1 MSAHGFAQGK
11 HLLIDLYGAK
21 HLTDLG
27 FIQKQLSNAALLCGA
42 TLLDTRFHE
51 FGENQGITGVAL
63 LAESHISIHT
73 WPENEYAAIDI
84 FMCGQCNP
92 ELAITPLTTAFE
104 ATKVDVSAHAR
115 GSLPSTLAVSNQ

>member
-1 MSAHGFAQGK
+1 VSAHGFAQGK

-21 HLTDLG
+21 HLTDLS
-27 FIQKQLSNAALLCGA
+27 FIQEQLSHVAQLCGA
-42 TLLDTRFHE
+42 TLLNTQFHE

-73 WPENEYAAIDI
+73 WPENGYAAIDI

-92 ELAITPLTTAFE
+92 ELAITPLATAFE
-104 ATKVDVSAHAR
+104 ASKVDVSTHIR
-115 GSLPSTLAVSNQ
+115 RSLPSTLAVSNQ